1 MTLSPDSIDYLKAF
15 LGGVGISFTP
25 CVYPLIPVTA
35 GYVAA
40 NASGSKI
47 KGFILSLIYVTG
59 MAVTY
64 SILGLIA
71 SLTGS
76 IFGRISSHPVTHIVV
91 GIVIILFG
99 LSMFE
104 LFIIPLPRII
114 KAPRSR
120 KESYFS
126 VFLLGLSSGLVA
138 SPCLTPLLGSILVLL
153 ATKQNLIY
161 GTILLLSFAY
171 GMGLILIL
179 VGTFSALLINLPK
192 SGRWMGY
199 VKKAGSIILL
209 AMGSYFIYIGIR
221 RIGQ

>member
-1 MTLSPDSIDYLKAF
+1 MTLPADSIDYLKAF
-15 LGGVGISFTP
+15 LGGVGVSFTP

-35 GYVAA
+35 GYIVA
-40 NASGSKI
+40 NAAGSRF
-47 KGFILSLIYVTG
+47 KGFVLSLVYVTG
-59 MAVTY
+59 IAVTY

-71 SLTGS
+71 SLSGS
-76 IFGRISSHPVTHIVV
+76 IFGRISANPVTHIVV

-104 LFIIPLPRII
+104 LFAIPLPRII
-114 KAPRSR
+114 KSPRSR
-120 KESYFS
+120 KENYFS
-126 VFLLGLSSGLVA
+126 VFLLGLSSGLIA
-138 SPCLTPLLGSILVLL
+138 SPCLTPALGTILVFL

-161 GTILLLSFAY
+161 GTILLFSFAY

-179 VGTFSALLINLPK
+179 IGTFSALLINLPK

-209 AMGSYFIYIGIR
+209 VMGTYFIYTGIR
-221 RIGQ
+221 GISK